1 MKNSTPKPLY
11 GNSDLSKYVALKVAG
26 WRIAAG
32 LTQMELAKRAKMKT
46 SAIGR
51 IEGGWHLP
59 TLRTLNK
66 IVVALGKELTFKLK

>member
-32 LTQMELAKRAKMKT
+32 LTQMELAKT